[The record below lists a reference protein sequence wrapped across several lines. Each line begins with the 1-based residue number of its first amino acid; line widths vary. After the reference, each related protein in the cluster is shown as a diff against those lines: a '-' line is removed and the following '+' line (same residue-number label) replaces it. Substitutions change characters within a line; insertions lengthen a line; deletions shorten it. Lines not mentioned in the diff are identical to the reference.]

1 MTSRHSDS
9 LVLVWQVAA
18 VEARYM
24 MHSKIEPEHL
34 FLGLCKA
41 VDVEIP
47 DLVSKTLPNRND
59 VLEECLRE
67 IRRLRN
73 VFKVSGVD
81 ATILR
86 RRLRASYGK
95 DSLEAV
101 EAGPL
106 HRSERARKVF
116 FIAERFADLTNF
128 VVFPVHLLHA
138 VLSVDDT
145 KRDSAMAGLGVDKE
159 ALVRLAKAEMF
170 NGDNVDA
177 VRRAAQKTKLN

>member
-1 MTSRHSDS
+1 MKSRHSDS
-9 LVLVWQVAA
+9 LVLVWQVAGM
-18 VEARYM
+18 EAKQM
-24 MHSKIEPEHL
+24 VSAEIEPHHL
-34 FLGLCKA
+34 FLGLCKV
-41 VDVEIP
+41 VDVEIL
-47 DLVSKTLPNRND
+47 DFLSKTLPNRND

-73 VFKVSGVD
+73 VFKLSELD
-81 ATILR
+81 ARILR

-101 EAGPL
+101 EPGPL

-116 FIAERFADLTNF
+116 SMAERFADLTNF
-128 VVFPVHLLHA
+128 VVFPIHLLHA

-145 KRDSAMAGLGVDKE
+145 KRDSSIAGLGIDKE
-159 ALVRLAKAEMF
+159 ALVRHAKAEMF

>member
-9 LVLVWQVAA
+9 LVLVWQVAG
-18 VEARYM
+18 VEARHLM
-24 MHSKIEPEHL
+24 SAEIEPQHL

-47 DLVSKTLPNRND
+47 DLVSKTLLNRND

-81 ATILR
+81 ARILR

-138 VLSVDDT
+138 VLSVEDR
-145 KRDSAMAGLGVDKE
+145 KRDSTIAGLGIDKE
-159 ALVRLAKAEMF
+159 SLVRHAKAEMF
-170 NGDNVDA
+170 KGDDADA
-177 VRRAAQKTKLN
+177 VRKAAQKTKLN